1 MDALDVGSGPGPF
14 ASGRARRAHRSEL
27 AERADHWARLVG
39 LAPEHLAKHPLRLSG
54 GQRQRLAI
62 ARALAPE
69 PKVVVLDEA
78 VSALDVSVQAQVLD
92 LLTELQETLGTTYL
106 FISHDLGVIHH
117 MSDEILVMKDG
128 ESVEYG
134 SADEVF
140 SSPRHPY
147 TRELLGSL
155 ELLSAHVVA
164 G

>member
-1 MDALDVGSGPGPF
+1 M
-14 ASGRARRAHRSEL
+14 
-27 AERADHWARLVG
+27 G

-92 LLTELQETLGTTYL
+92 LLIELQQTLGTTYL

-128 ESVEYG
+128 EAVEHG
-134 SADEVF
+134 QAGEVF
-140 SSPRHPY
+140 GAPRHPY
-147 TRELLGSL
+147 TRELLQSL
-155 ELLSAHVVA
+155 EQLSTHVAV